1 MIFFKTLRYKNFLST
16 GNTFTEI
23 SLGKNQTTLI
33 VGENGAGKSTI
44 LDALSFA
51 MYNKP
56 FRKINKPQLLNSI
69 NKKDLVVE
77 LDFDIGSNKYKIIR
91 GLKPNIFEVY
101 QNNNMISQDA
111 DNRDYQEILER
122 QILKLNH
129 KSFCQVVVLGS
140 ASFVPFMQL
149 PAASRRDVIEDL
161 LDIQIFSTMN
171 SLLKEKISLNS
182 STILDVEYQYDLT
195 SEKIA
200 MQHQYITAMQKNNQE
215 HVEKLKIELKQ
226 YMNSIDQNK
235 VLINGLDEQIGVLN
249 EQINDQDQV
258 TKKQKKLQVLETQL
272 GDKLAK
278 LQNEIEFFNLHD
290 NCPTC
295 KQSIDNDFKCE
306 TVATKENQMQ
316 ETSAGVVQLRQEIQ
330 TIQDRIQSIANIS
343 SQITSLNIEKI
354 THSNSISGLLSQ
366 CKKAAKDI
374 EELQKKTE
382 DFILNDDITKD
393 LEQKIGSLAEQKSEL
408 LRDKDALA
416 VASIILKDNGIKA
429 RIIKQYI
436 PVINKLIN
444 KYLAAMDFFVM
455 FELDENFN
463 ETIKSR
469 FRDEFSYSSFSEGE
483 KMRINLAILFTWRAV
498 AKLRNSASTNLLIM
512 DEVLDGS
519 LDSNGTD
526 EFLKII
532 NTLTQDTSTFI
543 ISHKVDQ
550 LVDKFANVI
559 KFVKVKNFSQ
569 VAS

>member
-23 SLGKNQTTLI
+23 NLSKNQTTLI

-56 FRKINKPQLLNSI
+56 FRKINKPQLMNSI

-77 LDFDIGSNKYKIIR
+77 LEFDVGSNKYKIIR

-149 PAASRRDVIEDL
+149 PAASRREVIEDL

-171 SLLKEKISLNS
+171 SLLKEKISTNS
-182 STILDVEYQYDLT
+182 TKIIDVEYLYDLT

-200 MQHQYITAMQKNNQE
+200 MQHQYIVAMQKNNDEQ
-215 HVEKLKIELKQ
+215 VDKLKIDLKQ
-226 YMNSIDQNK
+226 YMERIESEKSTITF
-235 VLINGLDEQIGVLN
+235 LDGQIGALN

-258 TKKQKKLQVLETQL
+258 NKKSKKLQVLEAQL
-272 GDKLAK
+272 DDKLAK
-278 LQNEIEFFNLHD
+278 LQKEIEFFNLHD
-290 NCPTC
+290 TCPTC
-295 KQSIDNDFKCE
+295 KQGIDNEFKCE
-306 TVATKENQMQ
+306 TVSTKESQIK
-316 ETSAGVVQLRQEIQ
+316 ETSEGIEQLRQEIQ
-330 TIQDRIQSIANIS
+330 NIQDRIQTIANIS
-343 SQITSLNIEKI
+343 SQVTSFNIEKI
-354 THSNSISGLLSQ
+354 THTNTISGLLAQ

-382 DFILNDDITKD
+382 GFVLNDDKMKE
-393 LEQKIGSLAEQKSEL
+393 LEQTIGTLAEQKGEL
-408 LRDKDALA
+408 LRDKDAFA
-416 VASIILKDNGIKA
+416 VAAIVLKDNGIKA

-444 KYLAAMDFFVM
+444 KYLAAMDFFVN

-469 FRDEFSYSSFSEGE
+469 FRDEFSYASFSEGE

-532 NTLTQDTSTFI
+532 NTLTQDTNTFI

-559 KFVKVKNFSQ
+559 RFVKVKNFSG
-569 VAS
+569 VAA

>member
-23 SLGKNQTTLI
+23 GLSKNQTTLI

-56 FRKINKPQLLNSI
+56 FRKINKPQLMNSI

-77 LDFDIGSNKYKIIR
+77 LEFDVGSNKYKIIR

-149 PAASRRDVIEDL
+149 PAASRREVIEDL

-171 SLLKEKISLNS
+171 SLLKEKISTNS
-182 STILDVEYQYDLT
+182 TKIMDVEYQYDLT

-200 MQHQYITAMQKNNQE
+200 MQHQYIVAMQKNNDEQ
-215 HVEKLKIELKQ
+215 VDKLKVELKQ
-226 YMNSIDQNK
+226 YMERIESEKSTITS
-235 VLINGLDEQIGVLN
+235 LDGQIGALN

-258 TKKQKKLQVLETQL
+258 NKKSKKLQVLETQL
-272 GDKLAK
+272 NDKLAK
-278 LQNEIEFFNLHD
+278 LKGEIEFFNLHD
-290 NCPTC
+290 SCPTC
-295 KQSIDNDFKCE
+295 KQDIDDGFKCE
-306 TVATKENQMQ
+306 TVATKESQIQ
-316 ETSAGVVQLRQEIQ
+316 ETSGGVEQLKQEIQ
-330 TIQDRIQSIANIS
+330 NIQDRIQTIANIS
-343 SQITSLNIEKI
+343 SQITSFNIEKI
-354 THSNSISGLLSQ
+354 THTNTISGLLAQ

-382 DFILNDDITKD
+382 DFVLNDDKMKE
-393 LEQKIGSLAEQKSEL
+393 LEQTIGALAEQKGEL
-408 LRDKDALA
+408 LRDKDAFA
-416 VASIILKDNGIKA
+416 VAAIVLKDNGIKA

-444 KYLAAMDFFVM
+444 KYLAAMDFFVN

-469 FRDEFSYSSFSEGE
+469 FRDEFSYASFSEGE

-532 NTLTQDTSTFI
+532 NTLTQDTNTFI

-550 LVDKFANVI
+550 LVDKFSNVL
-559 KFVKVKNFSQ
+559 KFEKHKNFSRI
-569 VAS
+569 AA